1 MKKRGFTLPI
11 TLVEV
16 LVIIAIV
23 VTVFGLMAPA
33 VRGIIAA
40 YNRGNQSGAQANV
53 PAQAAIPVPLDG
65 SWYLITVVHDGH
77 WFIIRRHGGDTPF
90 IHHPD
95 CPCTKKPEAEIVQ

>member
-23 VTVFGLMAPA
+23 GTVFGLMAP
-33 VRGIIAA
+33 GIIAA

-53 PAQAAIPVPLDG
+53 PSQAAMQAPLDG
-65 SWYLITVVHDGH
+65 SQYFITVVHDGH

-90 IHHPD
+90 MHHPD
-95 CPCTKKPEAEIVQ
+95 CPCTKKSEAEIVQ